1 MLYREERQLVQGTK
15 KQQKKT
21 EFKLNTTAAATAY
34 VKSGDGH
41 DAELR
46 GHPSSFHLSYLK

>member
-15 KQQKKT
+15 KKT
-21 EFKLNTTAAATAY
+21 KFKLNTTAAATAY
-34 VKSGDGH
+34 VKNGDGH

-46 GHPSSFHLSYLK
+46 GLPSSFHLSYLK